1 MFPDQFP
8 NGLKLP
14 MLGDDTAVE
23 IHHFLEVAIQ
33 LFEARYGHQ
42 IDRYYEGLCKDHTDS
57 PSIKSASED
66 PF

>member
-8 NGLKLP
+8 KGLKLP
-14 MLGDDTAVE
+14 LLGDDSAVE

-42 IDRYYEGLCKDHTDS
+42 IDRYYEGLCKDRTI
-57 PSIKSASED
+57 PANIKSTTED

>member
-1 MFPDQFP
+1 MFPDPLP

-14 MLGDDTAVE
+14 LLGDDSEVE

-33 LFEARYGHQ
+33 LFEARYGRQ
-42 IDRYYEGLCKDHTDS
+42 IDRYYDGLCKDHTV
-57 PSIKSASED
+57 PANIKSTTED

>member
-1 MFPDQFP
+1 MFPNKFP
-8 NGLKLP
+8 KGLKLP
-14 MLGDDTAVE
+14 LLGDDSAAE
-23 IHHFLEVAIQ
+23 IHNFLEIAIQ

-57 PSIKSASED
+57 PNTKSATED

>member
-8 NGLKLP
+8 NDLKLP

-23 IHHFLEVAIQ
+23 IQHFLEVAMQ

-42 IDRYYEGLCKDHTDS
+42 IDRYYEGLCKDHTI
-57 PSIKSASED
+57 PANIKSTTED